1 MYECWGA
8 QQWFQMRLCSAPTLH
23 RRPPG
28 LPHPHLL
35 ALKQCPSLPSSFFFF
50 AAKSFMVSI
59 WFKTW
64 KRLQG
69 VKSLPSGYREGL
81 LAGALTLGGGSF
93 SKAAGL
99 QRLLIMLEGESLED
113 LWDQPACRGW
123 SGGPH
128 LLGRVPPGS
137 HRGGGL

>member
-50 AAKSFMVSI
+50 LLQKAL
-59 WFKTW
+59 WF
-64 KRLQG
+64 
-69 VKSLPSGYREGL
+69 PFGL
-81 LAGALTLGGGSF
+81 
-93 SKAAGL
+93 
-99 QRLLIMLEGESLED
+99 R
-113 LWDQPACRGW
+113 
-123 SGGPH
+123 
-128 LLGRVPPGS
+128 LGRDSRVLKVCLVATE
-137 HRGGGL
+137 RGFWQEP